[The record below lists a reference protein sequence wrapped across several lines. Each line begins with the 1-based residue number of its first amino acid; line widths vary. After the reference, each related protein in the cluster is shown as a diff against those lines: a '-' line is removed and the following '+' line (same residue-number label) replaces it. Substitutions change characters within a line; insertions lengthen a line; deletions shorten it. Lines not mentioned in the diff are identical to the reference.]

1 MAATTMFPKLG
12 YVPTSPKMEPA
23 SPPIDLT
30 EVEPHETRVEP
41 HHHKVEP
48 RWGGEDMPTIEVYGE
63 ERKDPQA
70 TSCNFC
76 THLANRLDAKIEAM
90 RRSRRHIPYG
100 LKKDAREIRHQAN
113 NHTTRDADR
122 HLSCPLLRN
131 HTCDMCGQ
139 KGHTRSR
146 CAPCG
151 YCGEVGH
158 IHNECPSALAD
169 DRDKGMTVVLKGVS
183 PEMLLSIRALIA
195 KGGTKVPP
203 SPLLCDHIHAGSNL
217 SPEDIDGPTDDDVLQ
232 MLCGG
237 TKVPPHTLLE
247 MCYGYAEDDE
257 GVWDEIS
264 LGV

>member
-23 SPPIDLT
+23 SPPVEMCDH
-30 EVEPHETRVEP
+30 VEPHETRVEP
-41 HHHKVEP
+41 HETRVEP
-48 RWGGEDMPTIEVYGE
+48 HETHVEPHETHWGGEAIPTIEVYGDQ
-63 ERKDPQA
+63 RKDPQA
-70 TSCNFC
+70 TTCTFC
-76 THLANRLDAKIEAM
+76 THLANRLDAKIAAM
-90 RRSRRHIPYG
+90 RRAHRHIPYG
-100 LKKDAREIRHQAN
+100 LKRDAHQIRYEAN

-122 HLSCPLLRN
+122 HLACPLLRN

-158 IHNECPSALAD
+158 IHNECPKALAD
-169 DRDKGMTVVLKGVS
+169 DRAKGMTVVLKGVS
-183 PEMLLSIRALIA
+183 PEMLASIRHLIHG
-195 KGGTKVPP
+195 GGTKVPP
-203 SPLLCDHIHAGSNL
+203 NPLLRDHI
-217 SPEDIDGPTDDDVLQ
+217 DGLTDDDVLQ

-237 TKVPPHTLLE
+237 TKVPPHPLLE

-257 GVWDEIS
+257 GGWDEIYMA
-264 LGV
+264 